1 MPTAEAGGQAP
12 RHRTRRVVLAGVL
25 AALLLTELV
34 AVVPYIDR
42 TGSSLR
48 HPNLSWL
55 VAAITV
61 ELASMAA
68 FAHMQ
73 HRMFRAAGGRV
84 SIRKIV
90 AMSYAANAVSMTLPA
105 GAAVSSGYTF
115 RRLRAWGAS
124 VPSASFTLISSGVLS
139 TSSFGLIAAVAALA
153 FGATQG
159 SPVLLVMSVLVMAGV
174 IGALRWLSHRR
185 QLSVRVGKGLLSVVN
200 RLRHRQVDTGL
211 AVVYKFFGD
220 LSAIR
225 PRARDWALGLGLATS
240 SWAADLLCLFAC
252 AKAIG
257 LDRATLALIVATF
270 LAGTSVSGLSVVP
283 AGLGIV
289 DAAMVLTLSRGGV
302 PVATAAAV
310 VLLYR
315 LISLAFIVA
324 IGWTVWLHT
333 WRHDSHETTHTTRTQ
348 QPFRLLR
355 RARPQFWRRDTLT
368 KRREESRG
376 PVGSQAQPRSDHASP
391 TSGSVVHAARYSRP
405 LIIALVGG
413 PPRGATGTR
422 SSNRGV
428 SREERLS

>member
-1 MPTAEAGGQAP
+1 
-12 RHRTRRVVLAGVL
+12 
-25 AALLLTELV
+25 LLLTELV
-34 AVVPYIDR
+34 AVVPYVDR

-84 SIRKIV
+84 SIHKMV

-139 TSSFGLIAAVAALA
+139 TSSFGLIAAVAVFV

-159 SPVLLVMSVLVMAGV
+159 NPVLPLMSVLIVAGV
-174 IGALRWLSHRR
+174 IAALSWLSHRR
-185 QLSVRVGKGLLSVVN
+185 DLSVRLGQGLLSVVN
-200 RLRHRQVDTGL
+200 RLRHRPVETGF
-211 AVVYKFFGD
+211 AGVYKFLVD

-225 PRARDWALGLGLATS
+225 PRARDWAMGVGLATS

-257 LDRATLALIVATF
+257 LDGATLALIVATF

-289 DAAMVLTLSRGGV
+289 DAAMVVTLSRGGV
-302 PVATAAAV
+302 PGATAAAV

-315 LISLAFIVA
+315 LVSLAFIVA

-333 WRHDSHETTHTTRTQ
+333 WRHDSHQTAQATRFQ
-348 QPFRLLR
+348 QPFRIVR
-355 RARPQFWRRDTLT
+355 RRRSKFWHRDTFM
-368 KRREESRG
+368 KRREQSRW
-376 PVGSQAQPRSDHASP
+376 PVGGRARPRSDHSRP
-391 TSGSVVHAARYSRP
+391 TSGSPTLRSVVRAVRYSRS
-405 LIIALVGG
+405 LIFAIVGG
-413 PPRGATGTR
+413 PQRAAGVRAHLTAEPVEVSALADPDPRMHIT
-422 SSNRGV
+422 
-428 SREERLS
+428 